1 MNKYLATL
9 LAFLSLGAHAADVAI
24 SGLPAAAS
32 VTASDEF
39 PTSQAGT
46 TRKATALQIEA
57 YIEASLLA
65 SNLTWTGANI
75 WSSAEPRLRLNET
88 DQGADLKIW
97 DLDVASGVFTLR
109 TRTDADGAGVNAIA
123 VTRGATT
130 AISNVALGN
139 ATNNPT
145 GNWLGTGTFTFGG
158 QVLGAAGTNLL
169 PSFSFSGDPNTG
181 FYSSVADQIGI
192 TTGGVIRGSIT
203 TTAFNFNLM
212 PVYVGGSGL
221 NGTVTAPSLAWN
233 NDTNTGWYRLAED
246 SIGMTV
252 GGVLRTT
259 YGTTE
264 TLMATNLSLGTIGN
278 KISVKTGSNASVGTA
293 VLSAGTVTV
302 NNTLITANSQ
312 IQLTPQDGSA
322 NIGSVWVS
330 AKTVGTS
337 FVISSS
343 NVLDTRTVFW
353 QIIEIIP

>member
-1 MNKYLATL
+1 MNKYLAL
-9 LAFLSLGAHAADVAI
+9 LMAFLSLGAHAADVAI

-32 VTASDEF
+32 VTATDEL

-65 SNLTWTGANI
+65 SNLTWTGIQTYSA
-75 WSSAEPRLRLNET
+75 AEPRIKLSET
-88 DQGADLKIW
+88 GLGADLGLW
-97 DLDVASGVFTLR
+97 DIDANGGNVCLR
-109 TRTDADGAGVNAIA
+109 TRTDADGAGVSALCLN
-123 VTRGATT
+123 RGTT
-130 AISNVALGN
+130 TTVAN
-139 ATNNPT
+139 ITT
-145 GNWLGTGTFTFGG
+145 GAPL
-158 QVLGAAGTNLL
+158 LSSAGSASL
-169 PSFSFSGDPNTG
+169 PSLSTSGDPNTG
-181 FYSSVADQIGI
+181 FYSAGADQIGI
-192 TTGGVIRGSIT
+192 TTAGVVRGVIT
-203 TTAFNFNLM
+203 TTAFNFNIM
-212 PVYVGGSGL
+212 PVYVGGASL
-221 NGTVTAPSLAWN
+221 NGSVTAPSLAWN
-233 NDTNTGWYRLAED
+233 NDTNSGWYRLAED

-259 YGTTE
+259 YGTAE

-353 QIIEIIP
+353 QLIEIIP